1 MDTARGTV
9 HRALANVRYG
19 AHYGLMADIAR
30 GRFGPIAHS
39 CTAEKQLRGTPAMAA
54 GVTSLWGPRDRL
66 QSI

>member
-9 HRALANVRYG
+9 RRALANVRYG

-54 GVTSLWGPRDRL
+54 GVTSLWGA
-66 QSI
+66 S